1 MNIPTPLQNA
11 ENTAISAV
19 IDAES
24 NRPQRYSIQT
34 NTQCRTEILLACRTC
49 FASAENKTQFSAC
62 MKGIRAL
69 VAEISATPKT
79 DEIFLQ
85 GAELSL
91 LSVMEEKP

>member
-1 MNIPTPLQNA
+1 MNIPTPPQNA
-11 ENTAISAV
+11 DNPAIY
-19 IDAES
+19 AES
-24 NRPQRYSIQT
+24 TQPKRYSIQT
-34 NTQCRTEILLACRTC
+34 NEQYRTELILACRTC

-85 GAELSL
+85 EAELAF
-91 LSVMEEKP
+91 LSIMEEKQ